1 MFSLCKESVETS
13 TQSLYIP
20 SDAVRSS
27 EKDNVLLG
35 GFIINSVLGG
45 LVVGFESGGREAGLG
60 VCISVWRDEGI
71 CRVSKP
77 DNRPVSWA

>member
-1 MFSLCKESVETS
+1 MCSLSKVSRTDRNANAKS
-13 TQSLYIP
+13 F
-20 SDAVRSS
+20 RSS
-27 EKDNVLLG
+27 EKDNVLLD

-71 CRVSKP
+71 
-77 DNRPVSWA
+77 